1 MGQRLDLQAILQ
13 ELAPTVYFQP
23 TNNTVM
29 SYPCIVYERDMAET
43 QHADNAPYRRTKRY
57 MVKVIDRDPDSV
69 IPDKVALLP
78 MCLFERHFT
87 AGNLHHDVFNLY
99 F

>member
-1 MGQRLDLQAILQ
+1 MDRRLELQAVL
-13 ELAPTVYFQP
+13 EEFTPVVYFQP
-23 TNNTVM
+23 TNNTQM

>member
-1 MGQRLDLQAILQ
+1 MDRRLELQAVLE
-13 ELAPTVYFQP
+13 ELTPVVYFQP
-23 TNNTVM
+23 TNNTQM

-57 MVKVIDRDPDSV
+57 MVKVIDQDPDSV